1 MNRIR
6 LQPEDKFLSPNE
18 HISVVYLIAYG
29 VPECFL
35 ALHSTA
41 HFNAAVPCPSLLQEG
56 ALISSGFWNSSLA
69 ALLPRLL
76 GMSFPW
82 TYFHG
87 EMIVV
92 TVQENTVVTVQVQ
105 LESALPVTLHDCTAV
120 LCLV

>member
-87 EMIVV
+87 EMM
-92 TVQENTVVTVQVQ
+92 VVTVQVQ